1 MSQLGQIE
9 KDLLGIKD
17 YRPGISHLYEGW
29 RFFRRYPIIP
39 ITVLALLVFFALA
52 ANILAEHDP
61 RSGGIRDR
69 HIPPAWT
76 EEGTTNHLLGTDHS
90 GRDVFSRML
99 YGARISLVVAAIAL
113 FSGGTI

>member
-1 MSQLGQIE
+1 MSQSQLGQIE

-17 YRPGISHLYEGW
+17 YPPGISHLYEGW
-29 RFFRRYPIIP
+29 RFFRRYPLIP
-39 ITVLALLVFFALA
+39 ITVLSILVFCALA
-52 ANILAEHDP
+52 ANILASHDA

-90 GRDVFSRML
+90 GRDVFPVCFLELGFR
-99 YGARISLVVAAIAL
+99 
-113 FSGGTI
+113 